1 LIFLKKFKILIAEY
15 CVNSRVKVILALQ
28 KTEITM
34 KKFVSIAIVVLLVT
48 AQLNAQTYTNKVV
61 GQKQKELSDSLKA
74 TEYPYALPILGAQVT
89 ARGYDLPYSAGIGLN
104 YLWQESAIVIEDL
117 FVGFNNGP
125 MYDLNEIVRFND
137 ATSTAS
143 GFNIRPDIWLF
154 PFLDVYCLFSK
165 AKTSTAIDASVWI
178 PDANNVWSEIAS
190 FSTKAE
196 FDATGIG
203 FGMTPTM
210 GVAGG
215 FMALDMNVTWQS
227 ISSLDKPVMAFVFG
241 PRMGKSFKFKNNPQ
255 SNITLWVGGFRLH
268 LNSETNGSIPL
279 SDVIPTEG
287 LQEKVDAGMENVAE
301 TQIAVDEWWT
311 GLTPVEQANPIN
323 QAKYETANRA
333 LETSAN
339 LLVSMDGALNDEESA
354 TVQYSLN
361 KRPKDM
367 WNFVVGSQY
376 QINKHFML
384 RAEAGFLGSRT
395 QVIGMVQYRFGL

>member
-1 LIFLKKFKILIAEY
+1 
-15 CVNSRVKVILALQ
+15 
-28 KTEITM
+28 M
-34 KKFVSIAIVVLLVT
+34 KKFISVTIVVLFVT
-48 AQLNAQTYTNKVV
+48 AHLNAQTYSNKVV

-104 YLWQESAIVIEDL
+104 YLWTESAIIIEDL

-125 MYDLNEIVRFND
+125 MYDLNEIIRFND
-137 ATSTAS
+137 ATTTAS

-154 PFLDVYCLFSK
+154 PFLDVYFLMSK
-165 AKTSTAIDASVWI
+165 ANTSTAIDAGVWI

-196 FDATGIG
+196 FQATGFGI
-203 FGMTPTM
+203 GMTPTF
-210 GVAGG
+210 GVGGG

-227 ISSLDKPVMAFVFG
+227 ISSIDKPVMTFVFG

-287 LQEKVDAGMENVAE
+287 LQEKVDAGMDNVAE
-301 TQIAVDEWWT
+301 TQIAVDEWWA

-323 QAKYETANRA
+323 EAKYETANRA
-333 LETSAN
+333 LETTAN

-376 QINKHFML
+376 QINKHFMI

-395 QVIGMVQYRFGL
+395 QVIGMLQYRFGL